1 MTGIIEHVANV
12 MVPVLL
18 CVLLGYALAWFK
30 APFDRKLFGSL
41 VSNVGY
47 PTLILSHL
55 AKEHIQLGTFL
66 SVLGAALAMVVIF
79 GTLGF
84 LVLKLMRVSIRA
96 YLAPMMLSNVGNIG
110 LPVAT
115 LAFGAQGGAV
125 AIGFIVVVLTAIF
138 TIGIAIPMGRPDF
151 KALARQPVIY
161 AVILALVLLATGWKI
176 PGPVD
181 QSLEILGGLAIPIML
196 LTLGHSLETLK
207 LSGVSR
213 AVLLSLIH
221 IGISAGGS
229 LCNHIH
235 SAAGCEDRER
245 DRAALLY
252 AALRRDLSGNFPASA
267 RSRRG
272 RGRVHFRLHLPDTGH
287 AADCPDLLGDGL
299 KPVSEVDDALV
310 AALLLVELRP
320 SGAPVPGPVVMHQ
333 DIGVEAKLVEAE
345 VPRTCVSPV
354 QHLPSEPFALPVRIH
369 GDALDQEVIAL
380 RNKNEARADAGRA
393 SHDPHIGIS
402 DQGGIVRR
410 HRQRHR
416 VHDRNEPF
424 IGPPGKFAQSRRVLR
439 SRPFRVLAR
448 PVPAHPAQGRAFMND
463 SKSLMPC
470 ARSKHPKAPP
480 SFMSSAAATNA
491 PSAIR
496 ARPAPIET
504 RATPRSASSFR
515 VR

>member
-213 AVLLSLIH
+213 AVLLSVIH
-221 IGISAGGS
+221 IGISA
-229 LCNHIH
+229 
-235 SAAGCEDRER
+235 
-245 DRAALLY
+245 
-252 AALRRDLSGNFPASA
+252 
-267 RSRRG
+267 
-272 RGRVHFRLHLPDTGH
+272 
-287 AADCPDLLGDGL
+287 
-299 KPVSEVDDALV
+299 V
-310 AALLLVELRP
+310 AAFAITYVLPLDAKIESVIVLL
-320 SGAPVPGPVVMHQ
+320 
-333 DIGVEAKLVEAE
+333 
-345 VPRTCVSPV
+345 C
-354 QHLPSEPFALPVRIH
+354 
-369 GDALDQEVIAL
+369 
-380 RNKNEARADAGRA
+380 
-393 SHDPHIGIS
+393 
-402 DQGGIVRR
+402 
-410 HRQRHR
+410 
-416 VHDRNEPF
+416 
-424 IGPPGKFAQSRRVLR
+424 
-439 SRPFRVLAR
+439 
-448 PVPAHPAQGRAFMND
+448 FM
-463 SKSLMPC
+463 
-470 ARSKHPKAPP
+470 PP
-480 SFMSSAAATNA
+480 SVATYLAISQHQPDHAEGVAAFIFVSTCLTLVTLPIVLTYWATG
-491 PSAIR
+491 
-496 ARPAPIET
+496 
-504 RATPRSASSFR
+504 
-515 VR
+515 